1 MKILELVI
9 DAYGC
14 DSTILNDKKILL
26 RILKESAKKVGAKII
41 KDNFYKYKPQGI
53 SIVLFLAESYIS
65 IYTWPEFEYATI
77 GIFLCNE
84 KMDPF
89 KAWEIIKGKI
99 KPKSFKLKRILHLI
113 PNKNQ
118 ITKK

>member
-14 DSTILNDKKILL
+14 DSTILNNKKILL
-26 RILKESAKKVGAKII
+26 RTLKESAKKVGAKVI
-41 KDNFYKYKPQGI
+41 KENFYKYEPQGI

-65 IYTWPEFEYATI
+65 IYTWPEFGYATI

-84 KMDPF
+84 RMDPF
-89 KAWEIIKGKI
+89 KVWKIIKEKI
-99 KPKSFKLKRILHLI
+99 RPKSFKLRRILHLI
-113 PNKNQ
+113 NR
-118 ITKK
+118 